1 MINTSLPTWSR
12 LFECLASLPPEEVAR
27 VIDIDPE
34 QARRAQILARE
45 YVLERQRR
53 ADEEYI
59 RGLRKCGPR
68 TDTIEEDLA

>member
-1 MINTSLPTWSR
+1 MIDTNRPSWHQ
-12 LFECLASLPPEEVAR
+12 LFVCLADLPAEEVAR

-59 RGLRKCGPR
+59 RGLRKCGPKV
-68 TDTIEEDLA
+68 DTIEEDLA